1 MSNVVVTGGYGF
13 IGSHLVSALLDRGD
27 SVTIFDF
34 AKNTRDASI
43 DFDRYPNFRFVQG
56 DVTDLA
62 ALEKALSPDVDT
74 VFHLAAVVGVK
85 NYMEDPL
92 RVLDVNVIGTR
103 NVLEL
108 SHRNGIRVVFAST
121 SEVFGKNPKPPF
133 AEDDD
138 RVLGSTK
145 TARWSYSTSKGMA
158 EHLVFAMHAARGLPV
173 TVVRYFNV
181 YGPRQSPIFVVS
193 QTIYRI
199 LNGRQPLLYDS
210 GDQTRCFTYVD
221 DAVAGT
227 LLAAD
232 SDAAIGEAFNIG
244 SMIETSMRDAVD
256 LAIRIASV
264 DSVSSAEPVDTAVLF
279 GGRYEDIPRRIPDST
294 KAQRELGW
302 CLEVDVGEGI
312 RRTIEWARA
321 NSWYLQL
328 PVWDGQG

>member
-27 SVTIFDF
+27 SVTVFDF
-34 AKNTRDASI
+34 AANTRDRSI
-43 DFDRYPNFRFVQG
+43 DFDRRANFRFVQG

-62 ALEKALSPDVDT
+62 ALEQALTADVDM
-74 VFHLAAVVGVK
+74 VFHLAAVVGVE
-85 NYMEDPL
+85 NYLKDPL

-108 SHRNGIRVVFAST
+108 SHRHGIRVMFAST
-121 SEVFGKNPKPPF
+121 SEVFGKNPNPPF

-138 RVLGSTK
+138 RVLGSTR
-145 TARWSYSTSKGMA
+145 TARWSYSTSKAMA
-158 EHLVFAMHAARGLPV
+158 EHLVFAMHTAYGLPV

-181 YGPRQSPIFVVS
+181 YGPRQNPIFVVS
-193 QTIYRI
+193 QSIHRI
-199 LNGRQPLLYDS
+199 LNGLPPLLYDS

-221 DAVAGT
+221 DAIAGT

-232 SDAAIGEAFNIG
+232 SDAAIGAAFNIG
-244 SMIETSMRDAVD
+244 SMTETSVRDVLD
-256 LAIRIASV
+256 LAIKIADV
-264 DSVSSAEPVDTAVLF
+264 DSVCDVEVVDTAARY
-279 GGRYEDIPRRIPDST
+279 GRRYEDIPRRIPDST

-302 CLEVDVGEGI
+302 RLQVDVEEGI

-321 NSWYLQL
+321 NPWYLERAEGSM
-328 PVWDGQG
+328 PR